1 MQTESMLAMPQTDFT
16 FEGIGYKEN
25 CNVPIIEESQKL
37 HIAAALARAGRKV
50 TVKDND
56 GLILAVQQQVRNT
69 HASLTPTSP
78 FIPLVIL
85 VIDFLRVD
93 DGDDDQVP
101 IAIKHVVLK
110 MKCVAVRETLQ
121 LRVIGSW
128 RLCATTPQLCD
139 RC

>member
-69 HASLTPTSP
+69 HAPP
-78 FIPLVIL
+78 PLVHIH
-85 VIDFLRVD
+85 FSN
-93 DGDDDQVP
+93 
-101 IAIKHVVLK
+101 H
-110 MKCVAVRETLQ
+110 
-121 LRVIGSW
+121 
-128 RLCATTPQLCD
+128 
-139 RC
+139 